1 MLSEILTIVIV
12 GAMISAIYA
21 LIAIGF
27 TMIFGV
33 GGILNLTHGALLMLS
48 AYAYLVAQPY
58 IGRLG
63 GVITGVLVAAL
74 ASYGVYMGLVRYI
87 EEHVVITFMATIM
100 AALAIQEAIT
110 MGFSQQARVL
120 EPMVPGSI
128 AVAGTRM
135 QYDQLLAFVVSW
147 VLIGLLWY
155 YVTNTKN
162 GRAILATSMS
172 ERGAIFTG
180 VDLPQVRRQ
189 TWLIAGAFAGVGGL
203 FIGRLQQTS
212 PEMWLEPLTLAF
224 IIVIIGG
231 VGSIKGSII
240 AAYLIGYIE
249 TLTVEL
255 IGAPYRV
262 VVALLI
268 IIAVIM
274 YRPEGLYGREYL
286 E

>member
-1 MLSEILTIVIV
+1 MIGDIITILVV

-21 LIAIGF
+21 LLAIGF
-27 TMIFGV
+27 TMVFGV
-33 GGILNLTHGALLMLS
+33 GGVLNLTHGVLLMAG
-48 AYAYLVAQPY
+48 AYAFLVSYPY
-58 IGRLG
+58 VGRIG
-63 GVITGVLVAAL
+63 GVIAGVLVAAL
-74 ASYGVYMGLVRYI
+74 ASYAVYMGLVRYI
-87 EEHVVITFMATIM
+87 EDNVVITFMATLL
-100 AALAIQEAIT
+100 AALAIQEATT
-110 MGFSQQARVL
+110 MGFSQQARIL
-120 EPMVPGSI
+120 PSLIPGSV
-128 AVAGTRM
+128 AVAGTRI
-135 QYDQLLAFVVSW
+135 QYDQILAFVLSW

-155 YVTNTKN
+155 YVKRTKN

-180 VDLPQVRRQ
+180 VDLPKVRRQ
-189 TWLIAGAFAGVGGL
+189 TWLIAGAFAGVAGI

-240 AAYLIGYIE
+240 AAYLIGYLE

-255 IGAPYRV
+255 IGAPYRT
-262 VVALLI
+262 VVALLV

>member
-1 MLSEILTIVIV
+1 MLSDILTIVIV

-48 AYAYLVAQPY
+48 AYTYLVAQPY
-58 IGRLG
+58 VGRLG
-63 GVITGVLVAAL
+63 GVIAGVLVAAL

-262 VVALLI
+262 VIALLI

>member
-1 MLSEILTIVIV
+1 MIADLISIVVV

-33 GGILNLTHGALLMLS
+33 GGVLNLTHGALLMLG
-48 AYAYLVAQPY
+48 AYTFMITQPY
-58 IGRLG
+58 LGRLG
-63 GVITGVLVAAL
+63 GVVAGVLVAAA
-74 ASYGVYMGLVRYI
+74 ASYAIYIGLVRYI
-87 EEHVVITFMATIM
+87 EENVVITFMATIM
-100 AALAIQEAIT
+100 AALVIQEATT
-110 MGFSQQARVL
+110 MAFSQQARIL
-120 EPMVPGSI
+120 PSLIPGSV
-128 AVAGTRM
+128 ATAGTRI
-135 QYDQLLAFVVSW
+135 QYDQILAFVVSW
-147 VLIGLLWY
+147 LLIGLLWY
-155 YVTNTKN
+155 YVTNTKD
-162 GRAILATSMS
+162 GRAILATSMT

-180 VDLPQVRRQ
+180 VDLPKVRRQ
-189 TWLIAGAFAGVGGL
+189 TWLIAGAFAGVAGI

-240 AAYLIGYIE
+240 AAYLIGYLE

-262 VVALLI
+262 VVALLV

-274 YRPEGLYGREYL
+274 YRPEGLFGREYI

>member
-1 MLSEILTIVIV
+1 MISDIITILIV

-33 GGILNLTHGALLMLS
+33 GGILNLTHGALLMIA
-48 AYAYLVAQPY
+48 AYAYFVTQPY
-58 IGRLG
+58 IGRAG
-63 GVITGVLVAAL
+63 GVIVGIVLAAV

-87 EEHVVITFMATIM
+87 EENVVITFMATIM
-100 AALAIQEAIT
+100 AALALQEAMT
-110 MGFSQQARVL
+110 MAFSQQAQVL
-120 EPMVPGSI
+120 TPIMPGSVAI
-128 AVAGTRM
+128 AGTRM
-135 QYDQLLAFVVSW
+135 QYDQLLAFVFSW
-147 VLIGLLWY
+147 VMIGMLWY
-155 YVTNTKN
+155 YVTNTKD

-180 VDLPQVRRQ
+180 VDLPRVRRQ
-189 TWLIAGAFAGVGGL
+189 TWLIAGAFAGVGGI

-224 IIVIIGG
+224 MIVIIGG

-249 TLTVEL
+249 TLTVAL
-255 IGAPYRV
+255 LGAPYRV